1 MEMKFFSFYA
11 IVAALL
17 VVANFGI
24 IHTSGQSVSCLNQL
38 APCLNYLNGTKDV
51 PEICCNPLNSV
62 IRNNP
67 ECLCRM
73 ISNRGSSKAEQA
85 GINVNDAQMLPA
97 RCGEHVNPIACLTRT
112 QSFHTYKNS
121 SSFSFNSLKNGF
133 VWILCR
139 ISRIDKRRPKFLH
152 WQLLFSVL
160 LDDNISF
167 CSDSFVIYSSNKLKY
182 QCPSPCS
189 FLYPFEQMLMSYDYW
204 SFINVPFD
212 DLFHINSIIPFLID

>member
-1 MEMKFFSFYA
+1 M
-11 IVAALL
+11 
-17 VVANFGI
+17 
-24 IHTSGQSVSCLNQL
+24 
-38 APCLNYLNGTKDV
+38 
-51 PEICCNPLNSV
+51 

-112 QSFHTYKNS
+112 QSFLTSKNFS
-121 SSFSFNSLKNGF
+121 SSFNSLKNGF

-139 ISRIDKRRPKFLH
+139 ISRIYKLRPKCLH
-152 WQLLFSVL
+152 WQLLFSVV

-182 QCPSPCS
+182 QCPSLCS
-189 FLYPFEQMLMSYDYW
+189 FLYPFEHMLMSYDCW

-212 DLFHINSIIPFLID
+212 DLFHINSKISFLID